1 MDIAARFA
9 DTDQSMGTR
18 PIVRVTTTRSVG
30 QRIRRRG
37 GAMVTNGTL
46 RTSRQRRGAMATIG
60 GVTPGRRLGRLRGA
74 RAPVGVRTHGMG
86 RRGSFRRGL
95 FFRRGLMRR
104 QRPLVAVLRTQPR
117 YRSCGPLVAVLR
129 QEMQA
134 NGKGERAGKV
144 SDRLCHGVRTR
155 VY

>member
-95 FFRRGLMRR
+95 MRR
-104 QRPLVAVLRTQPR
+104 QRPLVAVLRTQAR

-134 NGKGERAGKV
+134 NGKGERAGKL